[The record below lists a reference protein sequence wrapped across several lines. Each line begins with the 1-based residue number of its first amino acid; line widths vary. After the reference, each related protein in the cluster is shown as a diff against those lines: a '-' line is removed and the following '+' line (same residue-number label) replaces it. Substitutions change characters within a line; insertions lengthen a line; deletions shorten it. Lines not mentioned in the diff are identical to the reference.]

1 MRTKRK
7 ANLIVLFNVVLL
19 AGCDP
24 KGPRGSVLNIT
35 RQEHPEA
42 TWSRFRGW
50 FRCQERRHD
59 LYHRHSFVLGR
70 SMGPVA
76 RSFVRG

>member
-50 FRCQERRHD
+50 FRCQERR
-59 LYHRHSFVLGR
+59 
-70 SMGPVA
+70 
-76 RSFVRG
+76 